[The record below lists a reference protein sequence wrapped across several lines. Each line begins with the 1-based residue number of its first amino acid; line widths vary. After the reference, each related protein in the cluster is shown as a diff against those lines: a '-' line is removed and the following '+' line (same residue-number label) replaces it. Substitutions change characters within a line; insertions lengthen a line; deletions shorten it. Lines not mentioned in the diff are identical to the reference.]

1 VNRVKFAECSSYV
14 SIWTS
19 ALDLLFQV
27 LEQYLRRYISK
38 QLHPVSLGCAVY
50 ILHVWLI
57 EMGGDIDLVLRVI
70 TVLVSKCSLLRCPV
84 QGWDSFYLTQLKG
97 RKLL

>member
-1 VNRVKFAECSSYV
+1 MNRVKFAECSSYV

-19 ALDLLFQV
+19 TLDLLFQV
-27 LEQYLRRYISK
+27 LERYLQQYILK

-57 EMGGDIDLVLRVI
+57 EMGSDVDLVLCVI
-70 TVLVSKCSLLRCPV
+70 TVLVSSLLRYPV
-84 QGWDSFYLTQLKG
+84 QGWDSCYLTQSKG